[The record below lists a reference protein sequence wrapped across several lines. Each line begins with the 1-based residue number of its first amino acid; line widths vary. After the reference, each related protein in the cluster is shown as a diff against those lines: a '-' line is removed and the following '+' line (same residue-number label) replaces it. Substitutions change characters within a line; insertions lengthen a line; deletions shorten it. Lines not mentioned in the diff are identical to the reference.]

1 MKKAD
6 AMVLLTP
13 VVVHYEH
20 CLVGK
25 TSQSMLVEGR
35 LLDFSSAESIKAHS
49 VRGRHARAQMCADR
63 ACVVSPRMTNLP
75 ARPAA

>member
-6 AMVLLTP
+6 AIVLLTP

-25 TSQSMLVEGR
+25 TSQSMLVEG
-35 LLDFSSAESIKAHS
+35 DFSSADSIKAHS
-49 VRGRHARAQMCADR
+49 VRERHARARMCADR
-63 ACVVSPRMTNLP
+63 DCVVSPRMTNLP